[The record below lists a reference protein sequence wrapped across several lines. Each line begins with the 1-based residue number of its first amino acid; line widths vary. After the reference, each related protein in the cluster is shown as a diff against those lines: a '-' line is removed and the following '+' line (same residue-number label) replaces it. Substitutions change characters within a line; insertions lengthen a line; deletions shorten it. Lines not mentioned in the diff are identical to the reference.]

1 MVLTSVAT
9 DATQKI
15 KKKGTKDVGGD
26 ISDGGRSAIRIR
38 LANTDNYHIKIKV
51 LTRHIL
57 AQIRASKN
65 FVRLN

>member
-1 MVLTSVAT
+1 MVLTNVAT

-38 LANTDNYHIKIKV
+38 LAKTDNYHIKIKV
-51 LTRHIL
+51 
-57 AQIRASKN
+57 
-65 FVRLN
+65 F